1 MHITTA
7 INLVENNLSSIFTKQ
22 DVLDLLNRIDNT
34 AVDSET
40 GPAVTLDETQRA
52 SLTNDII
59 DAIRGKGMGIIEDYE
74 LEMNWKEV
82 ELTEI
87 TLDESALSREI
98 EETIKQWQ
106 ENQIIDNQ

>member
-1 MHITTA
+1 MNISEA
-7 INLVENNLSSIFTKQ
+7 KSVVENNFSSYFTKQ
-22 DVLDLLNRIDNT
+22 DVLDLLGKIDSST
-34 AVDSET
+34 VD
-40 GPAVTLDETQRA
+40 GPAVTLDESQRA

-59 DAIRGKGMGIIEDYE
+59 DSIRDKGTGIIEDYE

-87 TLDESALSREI
+87 TLDENALSREI

-106 ENQIIDNQ
+106 ENQIIDNE